1 MRIGY
6 GTSAPPAAYTM
17 PIPFPFE
24 TNPMTMKM
32 TIKLHSRRFAGV
44 LAASFALIAT
54 LAIAPAALAQKKVVK
69 TEDDLP
75 RFNYPISGT
84 ATALLQSDDA
94 TFNAFAAKVK
104 TDVDSVLDGYDIQ
117 DHATL
122 RGLLNVRLSLQLLA
136 GDDKATLSTL
146 DQIRDLEDKPD
157 AKMLSGIRAR
167 AMIAAR
173 ASTGQTSGPAYEAA
187 FAKTYAAAL
196 NPLPWAVVANRIK
209 ESKSSAE
216 IMSPAL
222 VIGSVQAGIEPAVA
236 KTHTLS
242 NDLAWGLI
250 GDRVA
255 LQQILPLKA
264 PTLAVL
270 TKDVADHDVQK
281 ADIWAAR
288 EVTLTP
294 ADKITPV
301 NVAIWD
307 SGSDLAL
314 FPDRTYTVP
323 SPAPG
328 ADAHDIAF
336 DLKGLPTHGYL
347 IPLDDKQKAEFPSMV
362 AELKGLSDLQLS
374 IDSPEATGLKQKL
387 STMKSADVPGFL
399 EDLEFYSIYSH
410 GTHVAGIA
418 ARGNP
423 AIRLAVGRIVFD
435 WHNVPLAPSEELS
448 RRAAEDSKAY
458 VEWFR
463 ANHIRVVNMSW
474 GGGPQD
480 DEAALEKNGMGKDAA
495 ERKAIAKK
503 LFAIERDG
511 LYQAIRS
518 APDILFICAAGNA
531 DSNSGFNEMIPSS
544 FKLPNLLTVGAVDQA
559 GDEASFTSY
568 GDTVLVDAN
577 GYQVESTLPGGY
589 KVRFSGTSM
598 ASPNTVNLAAK
609 LLALDPKLTP
619 EQVIHLIVA
628 GATAS
633 ADGRRHN
640 IDEKHSVEL
649 LHRMHSGQ

>member
-1 MRIGY
+1 MKI
-6 GTSAPPAAYTM
+6 
-17 PIPFPFE
+17 
-24 TNPMTMKM
+24 NPR
-32 TIKLHSRRFAGV
+32 KLAGV
-44 LAASFALIAT
+44 LAASLALIAT
-54 LAIAPAALAQKKVVK
+54 LAIPSAALAQKKVVK

-75 RFNYPISGT
+75 RFNYPITGT

-104 TDVDSVLDGYDIQ
+104 TDVDSMLNDYDIQ

-122 RGLLNVRLSLQLLA
+122 RGLLNVRLALQLLA
-136 GDDKATLSTL
+136 GDDKASITTL

-157 AKMLSGIRAR
+157 AKLLSGLRTR
-167 AMIAAR
+167 AMIEAR
-173 ASTGQTSGPAYEAA
+173 TTTGQSSGAAYDQA
-187 FAKTYAAAL
+187 FAKAYAASL
-196 NPLPWAVVANRIK
+196 DPLPWAIVGNRVK
-209 ESKSSAE
+209 EAKSSAE
-216 IMSPAL
+216 IMSPNL
-222 VIGSVQAGIEPAVA
+222 ILGGVQAGIEPALA
-236 KTHTLS
+236 KTHSLS

-250 GDRVA
+250 SDRVA
-255 LQQILPLKA
+255 LKQILPLKA
-264 PTLAVL
+264 PALAVL
-270 TKDVADHDVQK
+270 TKYVADHNVEK
-281 ADIWAAR
+281 PDIWEAR
-288 EVTLTP
+288 EVTLT
-294 ADKITPV
+294 AAEKLTPV

-314 FPDRTYTVP
+314 FHGRDYTVP
-323 SPAPG
+323 SLAPG
-328 ADAHDIAF
+328 GDPHDIAF
-336 DLKGLPTHGYL
+336 DLKGFPTHGYL
-347 IPLDDKQKAEFPSMV
+347 LPLDDKQKAEFPSMV
-362 AELKGLSDLQLS
+362 AELKGFSDLQLS
-374 IDSPEATGLKQKL
+374 IDSPEATALKQKL
-387 STMKSADVPGFL
+387 SGMKADDVPAFL

-423 AIRLAVGRIVFD
+423 AIRLAVGRITFD

-448 RRAAEDSKAY
+448 RRAAEDDKAY
-458 VEWFR
+458 VDWFR

-480 DEAALEKNGMGKDAA
+480 DEEALEKNGMGKDAA
-495 ERKAIAKK
+495 DRKAIAAK
-503 LFAIERDG
+503 LFAIERQG
-511 LYQAIRS
+511 LYDAIQS

-531 DSNSGFNEMIPSS
+531 DSNSGFNQMIPSS

-568 GDTVLVDAN
+568 GDTVLVDAD

-609 LLALDPKLTP
+609 LLALDPRLTP

-628 GATAS
+628 GASAS
-633 ADGRRHN
+633 EDGRRHN
-640 IDEKHSVEL
+640 IDEKRSVEL
-649 LHRMHSGQ
+649 LHQMHSGQ

>member
-1 MRIGY
+1 MPTMIHPRRIVGL
-6 GTSAPPAAYTM
+6 
-17 PIPFPFE
+17 I
-24 TNPMTMKM
+24 
-32 TIKLHSRRFAGV
+32 
-44 LAASFALIAT
+44 AASLALVAS
-54 LAIAPAALAQKKVVK
+54 LAITPAALAQKKVVK

-104 TDVDSVLDGYDIQ
+104 TDVDSVLNDYDIQ
-117 DHATL
+117 DRGTL
-122 RGLLNVRLSLQLLA
+122 RSLLNVRLSLQLVA
-136 GDDKATLSTL
+136 GDDKGSLATL

-157 AKMLSGIRAR
+157 AKMLSGLRTR
-167 AMIAAR
+167 AMISAHAT
-173 ASTGQTSGPAYEAA
+173 TGQTSGQAYEQA
-187 FAKTYAAAL
+187 FAKEYAAAL
-196 NPLPWAVVANRIK
+196 NPLPWAVVGNRIK

-216 IMSPAL
+216 IVSPAL
-222 VIGSVQAGIEPAVA
+222 VIGGVQAGIEPAVA
-236 KTHTLS
+236 KSHQLS
-242 NDLAWGLI
+242 NDLAWGI
-250 GDRVA
+250 ISDRVV
-255 LQQILPLKA
+255 LKQILPIKA
-264 PTLAVL
+264 PMLAVL
-270 TKDVADHDVQK
+270 TKDVADHNVQK

-288 EVTLTP
+288 EVTLSA
-294 ADKITPV
+294 ADKLTPV

-336 DLKGLPTHGYL
+336 DLKGFPTHGYL

-374 IDSPEATGLKQKL
+374 IDSPEATDLKKKM
-387 STMKSADVPGFL
+387 SSMAAADVPNFL
-399 EDLEFYSIYSH
+399 EQLEFYSIYSH

-448 RRAAEDSKAY
+448 RRSAEDAKAY

-480 DEAALEKNGMGKDAA
+480 DEQALEKNGIGKDAA
-495 ERKAIAKK
+495 ERKEMAKK
-503 LFAIERDG
+503 LFAIERQG
-511 LYQAIRS
+511 LYDAIKS
-518 APDILFICAAGNA
+518 VPDILFICAAGNA

-544 FKLPNLLTVGAVDQA
+544 FKLPNLLAVGAVDQA

-619 EQVIHLIVA
+619 EQVIHLIVS
-628 GATAS
+628 GASAS

-649 LHRMHSGQ
+649 LHQMGVHTPS